1 MNLRALLRKV
11 SQNPMEQLSVYV
23 HRWNVGFNLE
33 DLFVVCT
40 PWATRIVQRWAG
52 STAMDGQSTMRQEF
66 HTTNVC
72 YDMMK
77 TVQNLNIC

>member
-1 MNLRALLRKV
+1 
-11 SQNPMEQLSVYV
+11 MEQLSVYV
-23 HRWNVGFNLE
+23 HRRNVGFNLE

-40 PWATRIVQRWAG
+40 PYPRQRGSCSGGQG
-52 STAMDGQSTMRQEF
+52 STAMDGQSTMRHEF
-66 HTTNVC
+66 QTTNVC